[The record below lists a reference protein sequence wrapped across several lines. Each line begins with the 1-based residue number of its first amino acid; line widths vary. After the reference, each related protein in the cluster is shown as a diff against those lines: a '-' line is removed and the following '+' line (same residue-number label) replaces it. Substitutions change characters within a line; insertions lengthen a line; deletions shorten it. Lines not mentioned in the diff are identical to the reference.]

1 MRHNLQGGQ
10 TMMSVQRSF
19 NTLVDTKKMVM
30 PITAGMH
37 GLAAG
42 YSTGGSEMSLD
53 REFQSR
59 VFLKK

>member
-1 MRHNLQGGQ
+1 
-10 TMMSVQRSF
+10 MMSVQRSF